1 MLTQFGKV
9 SGGWVAFMLRETI
22 FGIESIVFQ
31 HGAVALDF
39 RDDARRSD
47 AEADAI
53 TSNQSRLSTRKI
65 RHRQAVDQ
73 NMGWTRIEFFP
84 SPPHPEMG
92 RAENVQTIDFLGS
105 NRYDGPTNLGIPSE
119 LYIDRLTTTWRQFF

>member
-22 FGIESIVFQ
+22 FGIEPVVFE

-39 RDDARRSD
+39 RDHARGGD

-53 TSNQSRLSTRKI
+53 TSNKSRLSTRKI
-65 RHRQAVDQ
+65 RNRQAVDQ
-73 NMGWTRIEFFP
+73 NMDGMRIEFFP
-84 SPPHPEMG
+84 SPPHSDMG
-92 RAENVQTIDFLGS
+92 RAENVQTIDFLG
-105 NRYDGPTNLGIPSE
+105 GH
-119 LYIDRLTTTWRQFF
+119 

>member
-22 FGIESIVFQ
+22 FGIEPVVFE

-39 RDDARRSD
+39 RDHARGGD

-53 TSNQSRLSTRKI
+53 TSNQSRLITGKI
-65 RHRQAVDQ
+65 RNRQTVDE
-73 NMGWTRIEFFP
+73 NMGGTRIEFFP

-92 RAENVQTIDFLGS
+92 RAENVQTINIIGG
-105 NRYDGPTNLGIPSE
+105 NRYDGATNLGISRD
-119 LYIDRLTTTWRQFF
+119 L

>member
-22 FGIESIVFQ
+22 FGIDPVIFQ

-39 RDDARRSD
+39 RDHTRGGD

-53 TSNQSRLSTRKI
+53 TSNQSRLSTWKI
-65 RHRQAVDQ
+65 RYRQAVDQ
-73 NMGWTRIEFFP
+73 NMDGMRIEFFP

-92 RAENVQTIDFLGS
+92 RAENVQSIDFLGS
-105 NRYDGPTNLGIPSE
+105 NRNDGPMNLGIQSE
-119 LYIDRLTTTWRQFF
+119 L

>member
-9 SGGWVAFMLRETI
+9 SGGWVAFMLRKTI
-22 FGIESIVFQ
+22 FGIEPIIFQ

-39 RDDARRSD
+39 RNHARGGD

-53 TSNQSRLSTRKI
+53 TSNQSRLITRKI
-65 RHRQAVDQ
+65 RYRQAVDE
-73 NMGWTRIEFFP
+73 NMGGTRIEFFP
-84 SPPHPEMG
+84 SPPHPDMG
-92 RAENVQTIDFLGS
+92 RAENVQAIDIIGG

-119 LYIDRLTTTWRQFF
+119 L